1 MATDPTGERVLLIHV
16 SRSDGDFRAR
26 LTHGSVADRGSTV
39 ENLASEEDVVQFV
52 RAWVSQL
59 SPADAGE
66 SFKPPEVS

>member
-26 LTHGSVADRGSTV
+26 LTHGTVADRGSTV
-39 ENLASEEDVVQFV
+39 ENVASEEDVVEFV

-59 SPADAGE
+59 DSAAGTESP
-66 SFKPPEVS
+66 KPPEVS